1 LSFNFW
7 RYLDESLTKE
17 DPIPNIRIAN
27 LYPSEAS
34 VEYTDESGNRQV
46 VGACHRQSWL
56 RVKLAEEVAKTRQN
70 KLTLHLNPRTVVI
83 EPTPHTPHTLRRFA
97 FGNMIEDMVINEM
110 KDAGIL
116 ASRHKRYFQPIRYGY
131 NLSGE
136 LDMVGIEP
144 DTRKLFGVECKS
156 FANYMAQKQIVGDI
170 NRRIKGKP
178 KDSQVLQAAIYA
190 DWWPEL
196 EYFKLVYMGRDTH
209 LTQEF
214 DITVD
219 RVSKIIAIDGR
230 PIKQYTLKDV
240 YTRYETLAMNLYN
253 NTLPSRDFDLE
264 YTDDKMNK
272 LMNTNIISNTDKNT
286 WEKYWQRE
294 LDIKNGVTK
303 NGRKLMSLKRP
314 SIGPWNCKAQY
325 CQYHHFCYDSN
336 GCPKQYN

>member
-1 LSFNFW
+1 MSFNFW
-7 RYLDESLTKE
+7 KYLDKNLTKE
-17 DPIPNIRIAN
+17 DPVPNVRIAN

-34 VEYTDESGNRQV
+34 VAFTNEWGEKQV
-46 VGACHRQSWL
+46 VGSCHRQSWL

-110 KDAGIL
+110 RDAGIL

-144 DTRKLFGVECKS
+144 DTRRLFGVEMKS
-156 FANYMAQKQIVGDI
+156 ISGWMAQKQIIGDI
-170 NRRIKGKP
+170 KRRIKGKP
-178 KDSQVLQAAIYA
+178 KDSQVLQAAIYT

-196 EYFKLVYMGRDTH
+196 EYFKLAYMGRDTH

-219 RVSKIIAIDGR
+219 RVSKIIAIDGQ
-230 PIKQYTLKDV
+230 PIKEYTLKDV
-240 YTRYETLAMNLYN
+240 HNRYETLAMNLYN
-253 NTLPSRDFDLE
+253 DTIPPRDFELA
-264 YTDDKMNK
+264 YTDDQLNRLKKTDM
-272 LMNTNIISNTDKNT
+272 ISNTDKKA

-294 LDIKNGVTK
+294 KDIKAGKKK
-303 NGRKLMSLKRP
+303 NGRKLLHLKRP
-314 SIGPWNCKAQY
+314 SIGPWNCKEQY
-325 CQYHHFCYDSN
+325 CQYHHFCYDHN
-336 GCPKQYN
+336 GCPKTY